1 MVASKIP
8 SSRIVVSSTV
18 TLRRLNLSVTATTNP
33 NSRHRSQERCSDKES
48 GHLSVDSVIIYLECK
63 SSSFLIR
70 RPSRTQWCLRKRT
83 LKFLT
88 SSIVRAKTF
97 FTLKF
102 LLITTSSRIWHLS
115 EIKQATLPS
124 YSPHNHSF
132 ALLSVKDSWPI
143 GKYKASK
150 LEHISWYSYCPILF
164 LPRTIYI
171 MMNLRI
177 VSSVILYSLC
187 WDNCYFCYIFGK
199 GNGGLVY
206 MLKYRATTSKN
217 L

>member
-1 MVASKIP
+1 MACGTNPTWDNRTRAHKRSIVIKNSKCSRFRITVMVASKIP
-8 SSRIVVSSTV
+8 STRIVVSSTV

-132 ALLSVKDSWPI
+132 ALLSVAETTLKTCYSGEEDWPGI
-143 GKYKASK
+143 K
-150 LEHISWYSYCPILF
+150 
-164 LPRTIYI
+164 
-171 MMNLRI
+171 
-177 VSSVILYSLC
+177 SLT
-187 WDNCYFCYIFGK
+187 
-199 GNGGLVY
+199 L
-206 MLKYRATTSKN
+206 LKS
-217 L
+217 